1 MVKCG
6 QKSANELQQREGLS
20 CHAVT
25 AAGEAGKDELPRVFR
40 QRARHQ
46 GGGRGGGGAGPG
58 LAHSQGHHTL
68 PLQGLQSGQ
77 AKRQPKIWTILCVTL

>member
-1 MVKCG
+1 M
-6 QKSANELQQREGLS
+6 S

-25 AAGEAGKDELPRVFR
+25 AAGEAGEDELPLVLR

-46 GGGRGGGGAGPG
+46 GGGGGGGGGGAGPG

-77 AKRQPKIWTILCVTL
+77 DSRDLFPLLRLQALINFAKIR